1 MRVFGKLIV
10 SAAALAVA
18 GSLTFVSAGAVP
30 TAGKMSVS
38 SNVVLAAEKK
48 AKAAAKKPVKAKAKK
63 TKTAK
68 AKGKKAG
75 PGSCGVMKYWDKKTK
90 GCADATTKKS

>member
-18 GSLTFVSAGAVP
+18 GSLTFGSAGAVP
-30 TAGKMSVS
+30 TAGKMAMS
-38 SNVVLAAEKK
+38 SSVVLAAEKK
-48 AKAAAKKPVKAKAKK
+48 AKAAAKKPVKAK
-63 TKTAK
+63 KTAK

-75 PGSCGVMKYWDKKTK
+75 PGSCGVMKYWDKKTRS
-90 GCADATTKKS
+90 CADATTKKS